1 MGEKEEVIDNE
12 FDPIIWDER
21 GDIRL
26 QDLPITRIQD
36 SLDLLKRFSITCNP
50 LWINLGIDKDEVVI
64 EEYCARLL
72 HILKVSCGWIE
83 LQKNIMLKMKC
94 FQDCCSIAAI
104 SIETGKLL
112 GLALC
117 KIMSIDEYDWTLWK
131 IMPTVSKKLDKIFTL
146 QYDIIK
152 TSDLNKGSANKKTYL
167 STNFFKPKIHTTR
180 YLLPLFRFVPF

>member
-36 SLDLLKRFSITCNP
+36 SLDLLKRFSIISNP

-72 HILKVSCGWIE
+72 HILK
-83 LQKNIMLKMKC
+83 
-94 FQDCCSIAAI
+94 DCCSIAAI

-131 IMPTVSKKLDKIFTL
+131 IMPTVSKKLEKIFTL

-152 TSDLNKGSANKKTYL
+152 TSELNKGRHFEVMTHIF
-167 STNFFKPKIHTTR
+167 T
-180 YLLPLFRFVPF
+180 